1 MKLKPLRDRLVLK
14 RISRE
19 EKTATGIIMPNA
31 SKEKNDYAEVVEIS
45 EDLKDKAAY
54 KIGDKVLFTQYAG
67 LTLNDG
73 DEEYIVI
80 KDEDILAI
88 IID

>member
-14 RISRE
+14 KISRE
-19 EKTATGIIMPNA
+19 EKTAAGIIMPNA
-31 SKEKNDYAEVVEIS
+31 SKEKNDYAEVVELS
-45 EDLKDKAAY
+45 EELKDKAAY

-67 LTLNDG
+67 MTIEDG
-73 DEEYIVI
+73 DQEYIVI

-88 IID
+88 VID